1 MLVASTVRGNW
12 WRYKQTRASANETI
26 CNENGK
32 HPTTSDRYTRHSC
45 ERSHFTSFQAG
56 SHSQAHVYRICN
68 TWRYTRETRV
78 RQSRKIS
85 FPSAPRRW
93 HPESMRAAS
102 TTRMN
107 PFPPRLWRSR
117 DTSHEGNFYHVR
129 RWGYS
134 LPRIRLRS
142 PYALLF
148 REVRN
153 KISKLERCSWRKL
166 NMSTRS
172 LERNGIS
179 RRYTGVL
186 KRAFKRNV
194 QHNDTCKKFME
205 K

>member
-1 MLVASTVRGNW
+1 MKPFVMRMANIRRRATVTLVIAAKEVISLRSKPVHILGRTYIVYVTRGDTHVR
-12 WRYKQTRASANETI
+12 
-26 CNENGK
+26 
-32 HPTTSDRYTRHSC
+32 HV
-45 ERSHFTSFQAG
+45 FG
-56 SHSQAHVYRICN
+56 SHGKFR
-68 TWRYTRETRV
+68 
-78 RQSRKIS
+78 SRLLRDDDI
-85 FPSAPRRW
+85 PNRWEPRRQPGW
-93 HPESMRAAS
+93 
-102 TTRMN
+102 T

-117 DTSHEGNFYHVR
+117 DTSHEENFYHVC

-134 LPRIRLRS
+134 LPRLRLRS
-142 PYALLF
+142 SYALLF
-148 REVRN
+148 REARN
-153 KISKLERCSWRKL
+153 KISKLERCSRRKL